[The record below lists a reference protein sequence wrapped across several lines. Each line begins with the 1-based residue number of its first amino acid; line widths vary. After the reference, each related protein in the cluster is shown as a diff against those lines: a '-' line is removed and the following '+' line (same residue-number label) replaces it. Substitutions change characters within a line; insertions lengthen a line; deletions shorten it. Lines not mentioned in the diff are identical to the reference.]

1 MISVGFNKVF
11 DKSNVALGN
20 HLFQYAICRTVAERN
35 GFNFFI
41 PEQGYLNEV
50 FDGIDFGHQDGG
62 IQNYFQDSDSQVFNP
77 SIFEVSDFTHLTGFF
92 QSEKYF
98 NENQDQV
105 KSWFRINIDE
115 QTQTVL
121 NQFDPESFCY
131 IHVRGGDNVGK
142 SHNWLA
148 PKTYYE
154 KSMDR
159 IKNDFG
165 ISKFCIITDDVNL
178 SSSWFPE
185 IPIASKSLAVD
196 FKLLY
201 FSKFCIISN
210 STFSWWA
217 AWLSNKQIVI
227 APDYWLNHNQPEF
240 GFFPVDIKSQ
250 KFIYI

>member
-20 HLFQYAICRTVAERN
+20 HLFQYVICRIVAEKN
-35 GFNFFI
+35 GYNFFI
-41 PEQGYLNEV
+41 PDQGYLNEV
-50 FDGIDFGHQDGG
+50 FSEMEFGHKDGDTTEA
-62 IQNYFQDSDSQVFNP
+62 YTDSDSQIFNP
-77 SIFEVSDFTHLTGFF
+77 EIFKVSDYTHLTGFF

-98 NENQDQV
+98 QDQEDRV
-105 KSWFRINIDE
+105 KSWFKINLDDE
-115 QTQTVL
+115 TEKIL
-121 NQFDPESFCY
+121 KEFNPESFCY
-131 IHVRGGDNVGK
+131 IHIRGGDNVGK

-148 PKTYYE
+148 PKNYYVQ
-154 KSMDR
+154 SMER
-159 IKNDFG
+159 IKENFG

-185 IPIASKSLAVD
+185 IPIASKNLTID

-217 AWLSNKQIVI
+217 AWLSNKNIVI
-227 APDYWLNHNQPEF
+227 APNYWLNYNQPEG
-240 GFFPVDIKSQ
+240 GFYPSDIKTK
-250 KFIYI
+250 KFTYL